1 MWPLASQSLILNRS
15 FELKLTDPPIVLA
28 ASSSSATD
36 QLAAH
41 IGHTLLDST
50 RPPETSGRDTGS
62 CSLPSLPNSEDTP
75 FAPLPLLPRDPV
87 WSTKKEKKTFR
98 SPYPP
103 FGVRPCPALA
113 AASALRSPCP
123 SHRLNLPT
131 RVYSSVICGLNH

>member
-87 WSTKKEKKTFR
+87 WSTKKEKKNFPISVPAFR
-98 SPYPP
+98 SPSL
-103 FGVRPCPALA
+103 PCACCSLGAPLSLPEPQTKLA
-113 AASALRSPCP
+113 
-123 SHRLNLPT
+123 
-131 RVYSSVICGLNH
+131 YSSLFLRNLRT